1 MLKNSMIYTS
11 MIILF
16 MLCALAYMLYLRK
29 KRMEKEK
36 KKQTVMV
43 QSESFVQSESI

>member
-1 MLKNSMIYTS
+1 MIYTL

-29 KRMEKEK
+29 KRMEKET
-36 KKQTVMV
+36 KKQTAIVRNETMV
-43 QSESFVQSESI
+43 QSESI